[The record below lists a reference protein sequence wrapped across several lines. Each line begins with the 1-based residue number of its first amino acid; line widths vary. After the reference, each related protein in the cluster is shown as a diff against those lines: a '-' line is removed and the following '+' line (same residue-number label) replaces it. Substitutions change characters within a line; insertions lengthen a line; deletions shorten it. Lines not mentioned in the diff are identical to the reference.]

1 MKWLRLLC
9 IILIF
14 SVLASSTTP
23 VFAQSYRF
31 QVTDMAVVVT
41 VNADGSASLDYTITF
56 QNDPGAHAIDIVD
69 IGMPNANYVLN
80 TITAQIGSTN
90 ITKITASDVV
100 IPGISVYLG
109 SDEIPAGGTGTL
121 HVNIPTVP
129 KMLYPATQQTSEP
142 YASIEFQPNYF
153 DSAYVHGTTN
163 MQVTLLLP
171 AGMTSKEP
179 TYFTPQGGW
188 PGPDQPESAIMS
200 DGRIFYTWVSSQAN
214 DYTAYTFGASFPA
227 RYVNSTAIT
236 TETYVPPSTTV
247 PGGSSGGG
255 GFLTSITSNLCGVVF
270 CLGFVGFLGLI
281 IYSATVGAKKR
292 KLEYLP
298 PKISVEG
305 HGIKR
310 GLTAVEAGVLMQQ
323 PMDKIFTMTLF
334 GVLKKNA
341 AEVVTQD
348 PLELKIASPLPA
360 DLYPYETD
368 FLAAFAEKNGEAR
381 RNKLQ
386 TMMIN
391 LIKSIGEKMKGF
403 SQKET
408 VAYYDDI
415 SKRAWAQVEAANTP
429 EVKGQAFD
437 ENMDWTMLDRNYDTR
452 TQQTFSGPI
461 FIPAP
466 IWWWRYD
473 PTFSRPMAGPSMAT
487 GPAATPASFGAGL
500 GGAVGGS
507 RPSISLPQLPGST
520 FAASV
525 AKGVTSFSGGVLGD
539 LTSFTGG
546 VTKVTNPPPPPSTY
560 RTGGGGFSGGGH
572 ACACACACAGC
583 ACACAGGGR

>member
-1 MKWLRLLC
+1 MKWLKFLC
-9 IILIF
+9 VILIF
-14 SVLASSTTP
+14 SVLAGSATP

-31 QVTDMAVVVT
+31 QVTDMAVVVY
-41 VNADGSASLDYTITF
+41 VNQDGSASLDYTITF
-56 QNDPGAHAIDIVD
+56 QNDPGAHVIDIVD
-69 IGMPNANYVLN
+69 IGLPNGEYTLK
-80 TITAQIGSTN
+80 TITAEVGGVSIS
-90 ITKITASDVV
+90 KITASDV
-100 IPGISVYLG
+100 IYPGISLYLG
-109 SDEIPAGGTGTL
+109 SNEIPAGGSGTV
-121 HVNIPTVP
+121 HCYIPTVP
-129 KMLYPATQQTSEP
+129 KMLYPATQTTSEP
-142 YASIEFQPNYF
+142 YASIEFSPHYYDTAN
-153 DSAYVHGTTN
+153 VHGNTN
-163 MQVTLLLP
+163 MQVTFVLP
-171 AGMTSKEP
+171 AGMTESEP

-188 PGPDQPESAIMS
+188 PGSDTPESAFTS
-200 DGRIFYTWVSSQAN
+200 DNRIYYTWVSSQAN
-214 DYTAYTFGASFPA
+214 DYTQYIFGASFPA
-227 RYVNSTAIT
+227 RYVNSDAIT
-236 TETYVPPSTTV
+236 ATYVPPSTST
-247 PGGSSGGG
+247 PGPS
-255 GFLTSITSNLCGVVF
+255 TSIGLFAWLGSNLCGIVF
-270 CLGFVGFLGLI
+270 CLGFVGFFVLI

-292 KLEYLP
+292 RLQYLP

-310 GLTAVEAGVLMQQ
+310 GLTAVEAAVLMEQ

-348 PLELKIASPLPA
+348 PLKLKIPSPLPA

-368 FLAAFAEKNGEAR
+368 FLAAFADDNPAGRKT
-381 RNKLQ
+381 KLQ

-415 SKRAWAQVEAANTP
+415 SKKAWAQVEAANTP
-429 EVKGQAFD
+429 EVKGQAYD
-437 ENMDWTMLDRNYDTR
+437 QNMDWTMLDKNYDTR
-452 TQQTFSGPI
+452 TQQTFTGPI

-473 PTFSRPMAGPSMAT
+473 PTFARPMTGTSTLAGPAVSTM
-487 GPAATPASFGAGL
+487 GAGL
-500 GGAVGGS
+500 GGGAA
-507 RPSISLPQLPGST
+507 RPSISLPQLPGSS

-525 AKGVTSFSGGVLGD
+525 VKGASSFSAGVLGD

-560 RTGGGGFSGGGH
+560 RSGGGFGGGGGH
-572 ACACACACAGC
+572 SCACACACAGC